1 VPRLASERDRTK
13 NRSDRGIPHKLDCK
27 HTTCLYRHCSR
38 RTPLILGIA
47 TPSSFRTNVDS
58 SSEIEPSPTKVP
70 SFECE
75 RLNDDI
81 VEMSKPCTS
90 PRLPHSA
97 TSATVKP
104 DLDPTRSNEV
114 REYYIGV
121 PVVRNVNSLRI
132 EASRLLTRIAT
143 PPRWCYSTVLE
154 RAIAN

>member
-1 VPRLASERDRTK
+1 MR

-27 HTTCLYRHCSR
+27 HTTCLYRRCNR
-38 RTPLILGIA
+38 WTPLILLRRLPPFA
-47 TPSSFRTNVDS
+47 RPSTHRAKS
-58 SSEIEPSPTKVP
+58 SRPRRRFLVRARA
-70 SFECE
+70 

-81 VEMSKPCTS
+81 VEMSEPCAS

-114 REYYIGV
+114 HEYYVGV

-143 PPRWCYSTVLE
+143 PPRWCYSSVLG
-154 RAIAN
+154 RSIVN